1 MQQDQEEVPHLESRS
16 DHFLSASA
24 AVDVSFTPEE
34 GRFAVAAREVKPG
47 ELLIVEKPH
56 ASVLM
61 AEKTATHCVHCLK
74 R

>member
-1 MQQDQEEVPHLESRS
+1 MEPRS
-16 DHFLSASA
+16 DHFLSAGD
-24 AVDVSFTPEE
+24 AVDVAYRPGE
-34 GRFAVAAREVKPG
+34 GRFAVAARDVQPG

-61 AEKTATHCVHCLK
+61 AEKMATHCVHCLK